1 MATADASTV
10 SGRRLTA
17 DIAVQIV
24 GRVLNLILGVAVT
37 IVVVRALGE
46 HRFGQWST
54 IFAVSDL
61 AGYIGELGIDRVTVR
76 HAAAERDKE
85 PEYLGAMVSI
95 RALLSIPVTL
105 AFLAITL
112 AISQDSTMRLSALI
126 LALLLLMP
134 PLSSLIVVFQLRVRN
149 DLTMAVMTLNSVVW
163 TASAVIIAVLSGGM
177 VAMSVAFVGA
187 FVVGLAVQTVLVRR
201 LATVH
206 VRASRPLWKELARFA
221 VPVGIAGMLTLAYG
235 RIDQVLVFQLA
246 GANDAGLYG
255 AMYRILNTTAFVPMA
270 VMTTLFPVLSS
281 VNRDEMRRLV
291 QQACEYLAMASLPI
305 FFFVLVASAE
315 IVNLL
320 FGPDFVQGHNALKIL
335 MGAFVAIC
343 FGYVGGSMIVVLRLQ
358 RMFIRYAVVALVIN
372 VGLNLIFVPKY
383 GYIAAAWITLITEV
397 FVQAFVLREVFKE
410 IGLHPKWLR
419 FARVALA
426 SAAMGLFTWAAKQAG
441 VPLAGLVVVA
451 AITYPLALIVLR
463 AVSVSELRALVR
475 R

>member
-1 MATADASTV
+1 VTADASAV

-17 DIAVQIV
+17 DIAVQIA
-24 GRVLNLILGVAVT
+24 GRILNLILGVAVT

-95 RALLSIPVTL
+95 RALLAIPVTL

-112 AISQDSTMRLSALI
+112 AISSDSTMRVSSLV
-126 LALLLLMP
+126 LAVLLLLP
-134 PLSSLIVVFQLRVRN
+134 PLTSLSVVFQLRVRN
-149 DLTMAVMTLNSVVW
+149 DLSMAMLTLTSVIW
-163 TASAVIIAVLSGGM
+163 TVSAVVISVLSGGM
-177 VAMSVAFVGA
+177 VAMAIAF
-187 FVVGLAVQTVLVRR
+187 LASFLVTAGVQTVIVKRM
-201 LATVH
+201 AAIH
-206 VRASRPLWKELARFA
+206 VRASRPLWNELARFA

-270 VMTTLFPVLSS
+270 VMTTLFPVLSA
-281 VNRDEMRRLV
+281 VDRDQMRRLV

-305 FFFVLVASAE
+305 FAFVLVASAQ

-320 FGPDFVQGHNALKIL
+320 FGPDFVAGHNALRVL

-358 RMFIRYAVVALVIN
+358 KMFIRYAVVALVIN

-383 GYIAAAWITLITEV
+383 GYIAAAWITLITEL

-410 IGLHPKWLR
+410 ISLHPTWWR
-419 FARVALA
+419 FLRVALA
-426 SAAMGLFTWAAKQAG
+426 AAAMGLAVWAIKLVGA
-441 VPLAGLVVVA
+441 PLAVLVVTA
-451 AITYPLALIVLR
+451 AVTYPLALLGLK
-463 AVSVSELRALVR
+463 AVSPTELRALLR

>member
-1 MATADASTV
+1 VTADASAV

-76 HAAAERDKE
+76 YAAADKEKE

-112 AISQDSTMRLSALI
+112 AISQDSTMRISSAI

-149 DLTMAVMTLNSVVW
+149 DLSMAVMTLNSVVW
-163 TASAVIIAVLSGGM
+163 TASAVAISVLSGGM

-187 FVVGLAVQTVLVRR
+187 FVVSLAVQTVLVKR
-201 LATVH
+201 LATIH
-206 VRASRPLWKELARFA
+206 LRASRPLWKELARFA

-246 GANDAGLYG
+246 GADDAGLYG

-270 VMTTLFPVLSS
+270 VMTTLFPVLSA
-281 VNRDEMRRLV
+281 VNKDEMRRLV

-320 FGPDFVQGHNALKIL
+320 FGPEFVQGHNALKIL

-358 RMFIRYAVVALVIN
+358 RMFIRYAVIALVIN
-372 VGLNLIFVPKY
+372 VGLNLIFIPKY
-383 GYIAAAWITLITEV
+383 GYIAAAWITLVTEV

-410 IGLHPKWLR
+410 IDLHPKYGRFLR
-419 FARVALA
+419 VTLA
-426 SAAMGLFTWAAKQAG
+426 SAAMGLACWAMKSAG
-441 VPLAGLVVVA
+441 APLAALVVT
-451 AITYPLALIVLR
+451 AIVTYPLALLALR
-463 AVSVSELRALVR
+463 ALSISELRALVR